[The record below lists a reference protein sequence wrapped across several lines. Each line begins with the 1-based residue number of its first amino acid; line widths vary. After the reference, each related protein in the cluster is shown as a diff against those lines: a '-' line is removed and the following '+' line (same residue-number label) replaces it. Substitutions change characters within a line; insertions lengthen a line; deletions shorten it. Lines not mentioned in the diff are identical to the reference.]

1 MTLLAALAL
10 ALLPACGGGGTVT
23 VDDSAADAAVPALG
37 TQDYAQAY
45 AVALCDAIVRCRG
58 EEGLDGTIQECQLA
72 YQRAEYQRVRDPA
85 QCPAYDEA
93 RAAACVTSIT
103 MMECTYLTPDL
114 TPQCQG
120 VCG

>member
-1 MTLLAALAL
+1 MTLLASLAL
-10 ALLPACGGGGTVT
+10 ALLPACGDGSTVT
-23 VDDSAADAAVPALG
+23 VEDSAAAVVPTLG

-58 EEGLDGTIQECQLA
+58 EEGLDGTIEECQLA

-93 RAAACVTSIT
+93 RAAACVTSIE